1 MPYNTVHL
9 DAKGYNLMVVLE
21 TSEGRI
27 LLATD
32 AESAPVTSRN
42 FLAYIDSGFYDGLIF
57 HRVISNFMIQTGGF
71 GPDMEPRKPGEPI
84 PNEADNGLS
93 NRRGTLAMARTMS
106 PHTAS
111 SQFFINVNDN
121 GFLDH
126 TAKTQDGWGYCVFGE
141 VVEGMEVVDRIREKP
156 TTARAG
162 HRDVPV
168 EDVVIHRA
176 YRTDGGADT

>member
-1 MPYNTVHL
+1 
-9 DAKGYNLMVVLE
+9 MVVLE

-32 AESAPVTSRN
+32 AENAPGTTGN
-42 FLAYIDSGFYDGLIF
+42 FLSYVDSGFFDGLIF

-84 PNEADNGLS
+84 RNEADNGLS
-93 NRRGTLAMARTMS
+93 NKRGTVAMARTMS

-126 TAKTQDGWGYCVFGE
+126 TAKTQEGWGYCVFAT
-141 VVEGMEVVDRIREKP
+141 VAEGMDVVDRIRDKP

-168 EDVVIHRA
+168 EDVIIHRA
-176 YRTDGGADT
+176 YRTDEEATA

>member
-1 MPYNTVHL
+1 
-9 DAKGYNLMVVLE
+9 MVVLE
-21 TSEGRI
+21 TSKGRI
-27 LLATD
+27 VLETD
-32 AESAPVTSRN
+32 PDNAPITTENFESYVR
-42 FLAYIDSGFYDGLIF
+42 DGFYNGLIF

-71 GPDMEPRKPGEPI
+71 GPDMEPHRPGAPI
-84 PNEADNGLS
+84 QNEADNGLS
-93 NRRGTLAMARTMS
+93 NKRGTIAMARTMN

-126 TAKTQDGWGYCVFGE
+126 TAKTQDGWGYCVFGR
-141 VVEGMEVVDRIREKP
+141 VVEGMDVVDSIREMP

-168 EDVVIHRA
+168 DEILIHEARLV
-176 YRTDGGADT
+176 DGEGES

>member
-1 MPYNTVHL
+1 
-9 DAKGYNLMVVLE
+9 MVVLE
-21 TSEGRI
+21 TSKGRI
-27 LLATD
+27 VLETD
-32 AESAPVTSRN
+32 PDNAPNTAEN
-42 FLAYIDSGFYDGLIF
+42 FEAYVRDGFYDGLIF

-84 PNEADNGLS
+84 QNEADNDLS
-93 NRRGTLAMARTMS
+93 NKRGTIAMARTMS

-126 TAKTQDGWGYCVFGE
+126 TAKTQDGWGYCVFGR
-141 VVEGMEVVDRIREKP
+141 VVEGMDVVDSIREVP

-168 EDVVIHRA
+168 DDIVIHEARIA
-176 YRTDGGADT
+176 DDEGAS

>member
-1 MPYNTVHL
+1 
-9 DAKGYNLMVVLE
+9 MVVLE
-21 TSEGRI
+21 TSKGRI
-27 LLATD
+27 VLETD
-32 AESAPVTSRN
+32 PDNAPITTENFESYVR
-42 FLAYIDSGFYDGLIF
+42 DGFYNGLIF

-71 GPDMEPRKPGEPI
+71 GPDMEPRRPGAPI
-84 PNEADNGLS
+84 QNEADNGLS
-93 NRRGTLAMARTMS
+93 NKRGTIAMARTMN

-126 TAKTQDGWGYCVFGE
+126 TAKTQDGWGYCVFGR
-141 VVEGMEVVDRIREKP
+141 VVEGMDVVDSIRDVP

-168 EDVVIHRA
+168 DEILIHEARL
-176 YRTDGGADT
+176 GEGEGES